1 MWRRIWGASLWVRL
15 TAAFALVILLGAGG
29 VVTLVSLVTARQFEV
44 YVTHDSA
51 RWAHWLAPQLAAYYA
66 SNGSWQG
73 VDRLITGAGGMPM
86 MMGMSPTEMEEMH
99 RQMMDDMPM
108 MGSDVDMWTGMSLR
122 VIVADANGQVLVDTA
137 DDLTNSTLATSILEQ
152 AVPIMVADRTVGYV
166 LVSPLASANTPETLF
181 LESVTRAVLLV
192 ALGMSVLSLGIA
204 AFIARQITAPLRRL
218 AAAAYRVAK
227 GDLSVRVPVSG
238 EDDLARVSVAFNR
251 MAVALEEQQRLRR
264 RLMNDIAHELRTPLS
279 VIQAQAEALIDGVF
293 PPTPENIRPIHEQVL
308 LLRRLVDDLRE
319 LALAEAGELKMTQEP
334 LDLARI
340 VRHAVEGMRSTAEQK
355 NIRLVTEIE
364 GAPLE
369 VQGDAQRLEQ
379 VLLNLLSNAVRHT
392 PPGGTITVR
401 AWRKENRVYVQ
412 VRDTGPGIPPHQIP
426 HVFERFWRGDQSRSR
441 ETGGT
446 GLGLAIARKWVE
458 AHGGRIWAESP
469 PGEGAIFTFM
479 IPAQGA

>member
-86 MMGMSPTEMEEMH
+86 MMGMSPWEMEEMH

-137 DDLTNSTLATSILEQ
+137 DDLTNSTLSTSILEQ